1 MRNAAT
7 MLQQQSDAPYFVAA
21 IRDVTRTIN
30 EKCEVRRVYSLLL
43 LLFLP
48 R

>member
-1 MRNAAT
+1 MKNAAT
-7 MLQQQSDAPYFVAA
+7 MLQQQCDAPYFVAA

-30 EKCEVRRVYSLLL
+30 EKCEVRYVGSL
-43 LLFLP
+43 LLFLS